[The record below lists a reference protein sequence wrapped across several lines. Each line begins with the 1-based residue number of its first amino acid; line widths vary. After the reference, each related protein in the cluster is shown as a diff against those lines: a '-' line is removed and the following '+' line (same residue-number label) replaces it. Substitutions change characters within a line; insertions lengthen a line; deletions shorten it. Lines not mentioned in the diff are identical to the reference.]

1 MATILRAAGIAAR
14 AELGQR
20 KLGKQL
26 ESAAKERA
34 HFAVILGNELAEG
47 QVQVRDLEAGSQKL
61 VAVDDLVREL
71 ERARLS
77 HRHGPV
83 APGSAIGQT
92 RDIAP
97 DGGSR
102 DTGSA

>member
-1 MATILRAAGIAAR
+1 MLRAAGLVAR

-26 ESAAKERA
+26 EAAARDRS
-34 HFAVILGNELAEG
+34 HFAVIVGDELADG

-71 ERARLS
+71 ERARTS
-77 HRHGPV
+77 HHHGQ
-83 APGSAIGQT
+83 APPS
-92 RDIAP
+92 
-97 DGGSR
+97 
-102 DTGSA
+102 